1 MSDAL
6 LLTFRIGLLVLL
18 WLFIILALNT
28 LRRDTNKVA
37 GVSRAPRAGKR
48 AKRAKST
55 TTGQILQIMDGPMMG
70 STLDISALEEVTI
83 GRSPDCTF
91 IVRDDYASSRHAR
104 LFRRGNDWFVEDLES
119 RNGTFVG
126 DYRIDQPERFG
137 PGVDIKIGSTTL
149 RLNP

>member
-18 WLFIILALNT
+18 WIFILLSLNI
-28 LRRDTNKVA
+28 LRRDNNKVA
-37 GVSRAPRAGKR
+37 GVTRRGGKR
-48 AKRAKST
+48 RAHGKQDKNT
-55 TTGQILQIMDGPMMG
+55 TILQIMDGPMMG
-70 STLDISALEEVTI
+70 SSMDISALEEVTI

-104 LFRRGNDWFVEDLES
+104 LFKRGNDWFVEDLES
-119 RNGTFVG
+119 RNGTYVG
-126 DYRIDQPERFG
+126 DYRIDQPERVG
-137 PGVDIKIGSTTL
+137 TGTDIKIGSTTL